1 MTIMFASK
9 ASKNASWSQVS
20 FSNCFILRSKLFLFH
35 ARKDSFLY
43 WNTQQNSSRML
54 KGRIKLNFL
63 RLLFCRF
70 AFIDNFAINYKNNNL
85 LFSRTKMNIIINL

>member
-1 MTIMFASK
+1 
-9 ASKNASWSQVS
+9 
-20 FSNCFILRSKLFLFH
+20 
-35 ARKDSFLY
+35 
-43 WNTQQNSSRML
+43 ML
-54 KGRIKLNFL
+54 KGRFKLNFL